1 MSWGGWLTMIVSVG
15 FVTLLF
21 VWCIW
26 RVLSEK
32 PPARHVHGMEDIDK
46 GED

>member
-1 MSWGGWLTMIVSVG
+1 MTWGGWLTMLLSVG

-21 VWCIW
+21 AWSIVQ
-26 RVLSEK
+26 VLRRKEDQS
-32 PPARHVHGMEDIDK
+32 HIHGMEDIDK